1 MIINVS
7 AEEDMQEDI
16 VKEVVLPNIDE
27 TSNEYFCYQL
37 PPVERRRAE
46 ATWRKMDAGQEN

>member
-27 TSNEYFCYQL
+27 TSN
-37 PPVERRRAE
+37 
-46 ATWRKMDAGQEN
+46 